1 MINVVWLQYNL
12 QPGCLQCTLKLAC
25 VRTTIPDTASF
36 GAAGTQVPLWGGT
49 RNREIMLRGTER
61 DTTGRCRVDQ
71 GASSAR
77 RCRNGNERASAVS
90 LLSTALLPPT
100 RAIHRTPRPYPH
112 ARTVPAS
119 VSVLIDPS
127 SKNESDASFLCSLGL
142 P

>member
-1 MINVVWLQYNL
+1 MLIDDQCRLATIQFATWLLAMHFEAGVCTHDNTGHSKFWRCWNAGTAL
-12 QPGCLQCTLKLAC
+12 GGNAKPG
-25 VRTTIPDTASF
+25 DN
-36 GAAGTQVPLWGGT
+36 AAG
-49 RNREIMLRGTER
+49 

-90 LLSTALLPPT
+90 LLST
-100 RAIHRTPRPYPH
+100 RAIHRTPRPYPY